1 MTLVGALGAFAL
13 GACLGS
19 FANVCI
25 DRLPRGL
32 SPVRP
37 RSSCETCGHPIR
49 PVHLIPLVGYLLVR
63 GRCASCGQSIPL
75 RLPLVEALGGL
86 LAAASFA
93 AFGPSWEFLSSTL
106 LLVVALAA
114 SVIDGKHQVIPDRLT
129 LPALAVGLALSLL
142 PGRPTPVEALLG
154 VVVVGGLLALVVL
167 FYPAGMGGGDVKFM
181 AMVGAFLGWTK
192 GLLALFVASLAG
204 SVVGLALIGLG
215 RRGRKQPIVFGP
227 FLAIGTAVAVFAG
240 PKLLSLYVGWR
251 WAGH

>member
-37 RSSCETCGHPIR
+37 RSSCEACGHLIR

-86 LAAASFA
+86 LAA
-93 AFGPSWEFLSSTL
+93 
-106 LLVVALAA
+106 
-114 SVIDGKHQVIPDRLT
+114 
-129 LPALAVGLALSLL
+129 
-142 PGRPTPVEALLG
+142 
-154 VVVVGGLLALVVL
+154 
-167 FYPAGMGGGDVKFM
+167 
-181 AMVGAFLGWTK
+181 
-192 GLLALFVASLAG
+192 
-204 SVVGLALIGLG
+204 
-215 RRGRKQPIVFGP
+215 
-227 FLAIGTAVAVFAG
+227 
-240 PKLLSLYVGWR
+240 
-251 WAGH
+251 